1 MKKKL
6 LETPGIDFAM
16 LAVSLMGLLTLGMA
30 MVLSASSIS
39 SMETYGSAYAIFSK
53 QVLFIV
59 IGILL
64 ALAGIRMSF
73 EKWELLARYSF
84 ILGIAILSAT
94 LVLGTD
100 ILGNR
105 NWIKIGPF
113 LIQPSEFAKL
123 GLILFCALQFK
134 KMENVDPSKRK
145 NPLLVIS
152 PITLIFIA
160 LILGG
165 KDLGTAVIFAGI
177 AFCLLFITGLS
188 GSYFFTTFSIV
199 GIGFIGL
206 VITAP
211 NRLRRFK
218 AVLNPFAPAVYK
230 FAGWQPAHSMMGLA
244 SGGLFGVGIGAS
256 KQKWANLAE
265 AHTDFIF
272 SVLGEEMGL
281 FGTLLLLCLYG
292 VMLWAIFRVAVKAR
306 DTFQKISV
314 AGIGCWLI
322 MQIIINL
329 GTNIGLAPVI
339 GVTLPFMSYGGSSM
353 IANLM
358 AMSFVLK
365 VAQEQ
370 GGIRRISKVERR
382 INS

>member
-382 INS
+382 IKS

>member
-1 MKKKL
+1 
-6 LETPGIDFAM
+6 M

-382 INS
+382 IKS